1 MILIHLNH
9 ALRKIYK
16 QPGFSLIN
24 ISGLMIGMAA
34 TLLILQYVRF
44 EMSYDRFHEDW
55 DRIYRVSTVNLKDGE
70 MIYKDAMSFNLTGP
84 TLQETLPEVVDF
96 ARTFKI
102 FEGISIKREN
112 RIFRE
117 TNALI
122 ASPGFLQIFNYPL
135 KAGDPLK
142 ALSHPFSVLLT
153 ESMAGKLFPDSDPV
167 GQSFEI
173 PVGQFAG
180 LYQVTGIMEDVPSNT
195 HMGFSMLISYETLW
209 RSGFEPNWNN
219 FIDYTFIKVAEGT
232 DPKALQEKMI
242 PMSREYIGENT
253 TLVFWI
259 QPVADIHLH
268 SDFSYEAEINGSA
281 SRVNFL
287 LITALFIAIIAWV
300 NYINISTARSMDRA
314 REVGIRKIIGAGRFS
329 LIGQFLIESMMINFL
344 AMAGALFIIYLM
356 SPLFRVLIGMDFPVF
371 WTDINFWLIVIIFF
385 LSGIVASGIYPAMIQ
400 SSFRPLAVIKGKFN
414 RSGKGIHIRKLLVI
428 LQFTISIFFIAAT
441 LIVYNQI
448 EHMRNME
455 TGMNLDQ
462 VLVIR
467 EGNMIM
473 EGDSL
478 SDERFLRFS
487 NRMNSIPG
495 IADLSTSSS
504 IPAGGTSNIGS
515 MSGGIWWEQ
524 HITENQYTY
533 YFASIDES
541 FLPVYEIDLLAGENF
556 HHMMPEDTIMH
567 TLINESALKQL
578 GFPDPQSAI
587 GEHLVLGDNHVRRFR
602 IVGVIN
608 DFNRQSLK
616 YPVEPTLYTYNH
628 YQNGT
633 FYSVKLNTV
642 EIGRTVEE
650 IGTAW
655 AGLFPDI
662 PFEYYFADE
671 RFNNQ
676 YKADLQFGNVFS
688 IFTLITIL
696 IACLGLF
703 GLSYYMMQGRIKEI
717 GVRKV
722 LGSTSGAV
730 MLLISKDFILM
741 VLVSF
746 ILGIPIILII
756 MDQWLQNYANR
767 IQISPWILLL
777 SGVSVFFIV
786 LLTVGYQTY
795 KTSRLNPAET
805 LRYE

>member
-1 MILIHLNH
+1 
-9 ALRKIYK
+9 
-16 QPGFSLIN
+16 
-24 ISGLMIGMAA
+24 MIGMAA
-34 TLLILQYVRF
+34 MLLILQYVRF
-44 EMSYDRFHEDW
+44 ESSYDRFHADW
-55 DRIYRVSTVNLKDGE
+55 ERIYRVSTVNLKGGE

-84 TLQETLPEVVDF
+84 TLQENLPEVVDF

-102 FEGISIKREN
+102 FEGISIKKDD

-117 TNALI
+117 TDALI

-135 KAGDPLK
+135 KAGDPSK
-142 ALSHPFSVLLT
+142 ALSEPFSVLLT
-153 ESMAGKLFPDSDPV
+153 ESMAGRIFPDNDPV
-167 GQSFEI
+167 GQTFEI

-180 LYQVTGIMEDVPSNT
+180 LYQVTGILEDVPSNT
-195 HMGFSMLISYETLW
+195 HLGFSMLISYETLW
-209 RSGFEPNWNN
+209 RSGFEPNWNS
-219 FIDYTFIKVAEGT
+219 FIDYTFIKVADGT
-232 DPKALQEKMI
+232 DPNALQEKMI
-242 PMSREYIGENT
+242 PMSKEYIGENT
-253 TLVFWI
+253 TLVFWL

-314 REVGIRKIIGAGRFS
+314 REVGIRKIIGAGRIS
-329 LIGQFLIESMMINFL
+329 LIGQFLIESMVINFL
-344 AMAGALFIIYLM
+344 AMVGALLIIYLTL
-356 SPLFRVLIGMDFPVF
+356 PLFRVLIGLDLPAF
-371 WTDINFWLIVIIFF
+371 WTDGNFWLMVIVFY
-385 LSGIVASGIYPAMIQ
+385 LSGIVASGIYPAVMQ
-400 SSFRPLAVIKGKFN
+400 SSFRPLVVIKGKFN
-414 RSGKGIHIRKLLVI
+414 RSGKGIHFRKLLVI
-428 LQFTISIFFIAAT
+428 LQFTISVFFIAAT

-448 EHMRNME
+448 EHMRNKE

-478 SDERFLRFS
+478 SDERFLRFR
-487 NRMNSIPG
+487 NKVNSIPG

-515 MSGGIWWEQ
+515 MSGGIWWDL
-524 HITENQYTY
+524 HITEDQYTY

-541 FLPVYEIDLLAGENF
+541 FLPVYEIELVAGENF
-556 HHMMPEDTIMH
+556 YHMMPEDTIMH
-567 TLINESALKQL
+567 TLINESALVQL

-587 GEHLVLGDNHVRRFR
+587 GEYLVLGGNHVRRFR
-602 IVGVIN
+602 ISGVIK

-628 YQNGT
+628 YRNGT
-633 FYSVKLNTV
+633 FYSVKLNTAD
-642 EIGRTVEE
+642 ISRTIEE

-671 RFNNQ
+671 RFNSQ
-676 YKADLQFGNVFS
+676 YKAELQFGNVFS
-688 IFTLITIL
+688 LFTLITLL

-703 GLSYYMMQGRIKEI
+703 GLSYYIMQGMIKEI

-722 LGSTSGAV
+722 LGSTSGGII
-730 MLLISKDFILM
+730 MLISKDFMLM

-746 ILGIPIILII
+746 ILGIPFILII

-767 IQISPWILLL
+767 IQISPWTILF
-777 SGVSVFFIV
+777 SGFSVFFIV
-786 LLTVGYQTY
+786 LMTVGYQTF